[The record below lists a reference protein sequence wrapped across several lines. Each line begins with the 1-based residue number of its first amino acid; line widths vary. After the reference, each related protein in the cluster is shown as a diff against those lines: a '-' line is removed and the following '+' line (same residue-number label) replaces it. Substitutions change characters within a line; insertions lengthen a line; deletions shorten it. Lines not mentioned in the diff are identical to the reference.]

1 MKRPSLPIL
10 VTGAALLVA
19 GAIST
24 YAVSAPSPLS
34 PAARLAQLNLREEAL
49 TAELGHNRGRLA
61 TLLAGLMLFRRDPP
75 PALLV
80 SPNDARDAVEAAILI
95 RAITPELR
103 KRADA
108 LAAQGR
114 ELAGLR
120 REAAATQAAV
130 FTAESENAD
139 LRGSQPADSRLDGIG
154 ANGTGPLGAATGGLG
169 SPGAPT
175 GPMTAL
181 LTPVDGPVVR
191 LFGDATEGGDRARGV
206 SIRSTKGATVKSPAA
221 GVVEWAGEVNG
232 WGVVLILR
240 TSGAYHLVLA
250 GLDQSNALPGQSV
263 AAGQTVGSMPDGGS
277 SAPELYFEVREG
289 GAAVD
294 PARWLPA
301 AAHP

>member
-1 MKRPSLPIL
+1 VGALL
-10 VTGAALLVA
+10 LTAAAFGAASLAL
-19 GAIST
+19 
-24 YAVSAPSPLS
+24 SAPSPLS

-61 TLLAGLMLFRRDPP
+61 SLLSGLMLFRRDPP

-103 KRADA
+103 RRADA

-120 REAAATQAAV
+120 REAAATEAAV
-130 FTAESENAD
+130 FTAESESAD
-139 LRGSQPADSRLDGIG
+139 LRGSQPADSRLDGVG
-154 ANGTGPLGAATGGLG
+154 ANGGGVLGEATGALG
-169 SPGAPT
+169 RPSAT
-175 GPMTAL
+175 APMTS
-181 LTPVDGPVVR
+181 LTAPVDGPVVR
-191 LFGDATEGGDRARGV
+191 RFGDAVEGGDRARGV
-206 SIRSTKGATVKSPAA
+206 SIRSIKGAMVKSPAA

-250 GLDQSNALPGQSV
+250 GLEQSSALPGQSV
-263 AAGQTVGSMPDGGS
+263 TAGQTVGTLPDGGS

-301 AAHP
+301 GTHP